1 LSRAVLAGEEE
12 DDAPPGVLA
21 HIQDT
26 LLNAVMAK
34 EPDNLANQVGEMF
47 QQANGDWKRIERLVT
62 LFDLKLPGRQ
72 GDERR
77 VITQHVVDEVKAH
90 LKWLDR

>member
-1 LSRAVLAGEEE
+1 
-12 DDAPPGVLA
+12 VLA